1 MFAPPI
7 YGTEGTDNQHGYFI
21 EPNVTKIRRTVANAF
36 KIDPKLEQQRE
47 QIGSE
52 NGVVWVVNGSGQVGQ
67 ATDVAAYLEYLG
79 LTASA
84 PTKRP
89 DHTVQQ
95 TTIKVY
101 NGHETELP
109 ATIALLENVFNV
121 KATYVTDPSV
131 LVDII
136 VTTGTR
142 TPSLTA
148 PPGP

>member
-1 MFAPPI
+1 M
-7 YGTEGTDNQHGYFI
+7 
-21 EPNVTKIRRTVANAF
+21 
-36 KIDPKLEQQRE
+36 
-47 QIGSE
+47 
-52 NGVVWVVNGSGQVGQ
+52 VNGSGQVGQ

-136 VTTGTR
+136 VTTGTQHAQPDR
-142 TPSLTA
+142 PAGALTRPVA
-148 PPGP
+148 TVPQAFSVTRYSRYLPAISRVCASSAGRLLKTRPTIGSASHWM